1 MYTHTCTHT
10 NTHTHSPE
18 GHGSRCL
25 AEAEED
31 SFEYLQRATGS
42 IVARGFHCVLI
53 FSTRNTASKTKKRGF
68 TPSPSLALLLPI
80 VLGSV
85 VKIESRQATN
95 SSRSKWYGAFPELN
109 AAPVLYPR
117 EWCEQRWFWHP
128 MNRGR
133 RSKRRLTA
141 TCAAFWGLSVAFSP
155 SEPMADN
162 INVPERNTLPVLYNI
177 NVSTVI
183 LSPRQHYIS
192 IYISV
197 TWSHTTSAKWKQAAP
212 KNHLCNEPQ
221 IAGNE
226 VCLEWVVIVWTMWF
240 SIDYRLSFIINTD
253 IEFAPHI
260 LGNY

>member
-53 FSTRNTASKTKKRGF
+53 FSTRNTASKPKKRGF

-95 SSRSKWYGAFPELN
+95 
-109 AAPVLYPR
+109 
-117 EWCEQRWFWHP
+117 
-128 MNRGR
+128 
-133 RSKRRLTA
+133 
-141 TCAAFWGLSVAFSP
+141 
-155 SEPMADN
+155 
-162 INVPERNTLPVLYNI
+162 
-177 NVSTVI
+177 
-183 LSPRQHYIS
+183 
-192 IYISV
+192 
-197 TWSHTTSAKWKQAAP
+197 
-212 KNHLCNEPQ
+212 
-221 IAGNE
+221 
-226 VCLEWVVIVWTMWF
+226 
-240 SIDYRLSFIINTD
+240 
-253 IEFAPHI
+253 
-260 LGNY
+260 

>member
-1 MYTHTCTHT
+1 MV
-10 NTHTHSPE
+10 
-18 GHGSRCL
+18 
-25 AEAEED
+25 
-31 SFEYLQRATGS
+31 Q
-42 IVARGFHCVLI
+42 
-53 FSTRNTASKTKKRGF
+53 
-68 TPSPSLALLLPI
+68 
-80 VLGSV
+80 
-85 VKIESRQATN
+85 
-95 SSRSKWYGAFPELN
+95 
-109 AAPVLYPR
+109 
-117 EWCEQRWFWHP
+117 QRWCWHP
-128 MNRGR
+128 MNRAG

-240 SIDYRLSFIINTD
+240 SIDCSLSFYNKYWYWVCSTYIRELLKHAIYQQDTVEWRN
-253 IEFAPHI
+253 A
-260 LGNY
+260 